1 MYSGVWSEHLSKTL
15 SSNGL
20 AAYIWDV
27 DTDVFE
33 WRGDIGAIL
42 GTEDGQPPAS
52 SARFNSLINP
62 QDVPQRLSALHDLLK
77 AGVNS
82 PSRGFSAGYRIR
94 RGNGQQIDVTE
105 SATLH
110 KDPKT
115 GHAVL
120 CGSLRVKDSEQ
131 FARATGQEVA
141 ALNNPFAYAA
151 YDTSMTHYGRLMVC
165 QKINQWVR
173 DTEAHH
179 NAVGYL
185 LAVGIDRLSMFNE
198 GFGAKFTD
206 EIIDLTGKRLRQM
219 IGGGGTVARIDGD
232 VFAMFFSNAPHAEMA
247 AVAHHLL
254 RSFYEVPLQ
263 TAKGP
268 IGVGISIGGVLVN
281 RHCKDPADMLTKA
294 EMALQ
299 TAKERGRGRY
309 ISYNEAA
316 RESAN
321 TRLILESGD
330 VFLSALKDDRVRL
343 AFQPVVNSRTNDV
356 TFHES
361 LIRLFDDQGKMHTA
375 GDFIP
380 AIEKLGLARLVD
392 RYAMRLAIEELSMFP
407 NLSLSVNV
415 SHLTLSDPD
424 WLRGLVASLR
434 DRPDIAARLIIE
446 ITESAVMNDVKK
458 TIRTTRALR
467 DLGCRVA
474 LDDFGAGYTAF
485 SQLKDLD
492 ISLVKIDKS
501 FIRNIGESENHL
513 FVRALQALADGVDIE
528 TVGEGAE
535 TMSDAKLL
543 ASDGIH
549 HIQGYVFGYPSVERV
564 WLPKHHD
571 QRKFLAPGSGT
582 KAERPDITNGELMEL
597 IRG

>member
-1 MYSGVWSEHLSKTL
+1 MSSGVWFEHLSKTL

-27 DTDVFE
+27 DADIFE

-42 GTEDGQPPAS
+42 GTEDGQPPATS
-52 SARFNSLINP
+52 IRFNGLINP
-62 QDVPQRLSALHDLLK
+62 QDVPQRLSALHDILK
-77 AGVNS
+77 AEGAS
-82 PSRGFSAGYRIR
+82 AGRGFSTAYRIR

-110 KDPKT
+110 KDPET
-115 GHAVL
+115 GHAIL
-120 CGSLRVKDSEQ
+120 CGSLRINDSAQ
-131 FARATGQEVA
+131 FARAAGQEA
-141 ALNNPFAYAA
+141 A
-151 YDTSMTHYGRLMVC
+151 
-165 QKINQWVR
+165 
-173 DTEAHH
+173 
-179 NAVGYL
+179 
-185 LAVGIDRLSMFNE
+185 AVGIDRLSMFNE

-316 RESAN
+316 GESAN

-330 VFLSALKDDRVRL
+330 VFLSALKDNRVRL
-343 AFQPVVNSRTNDV
+343 AFQPVVNSKTNDV

-361 LIRLFDDQGKMHTA
+361 LIRLFDDHGKMHTA

-407 NLSLSVNV
+407 ELSLSVNV

-564 WLPKHHD
+564 WLPKHHT
-571 QRKFLAPGSGT
+571 QRKFLAPGSGQ